1 MGAPPKVL
9 GAGTPAWIRELARA
23 TARAPAGGEEPDLRL
38 RVLHEDGEALT
49 VEVLEGRAQGPRS
62 WLYLEERGLFAIV
75 ATLSRGHGGAR
86 TYLRLRAFA
95 PALEW
100 RA

>member
-1 MGAPPKVL
+1 MGAPPKAL
-9 GAGTPAWIRELARA
+9 GVGTPAWLRELSRT
-23 TARAPAGGEEPDLRL
+23 TAQAPTGGEEPHLRL
-38 RVLHEDGEALT
+38 RIVHEDGEALT
-49 VEVLEGRAQGPRS
+49 VEVLAGRAQGPRS
-62 WLYLEERGLFAIV
+62 LLYLEERGLFAIV
-75 ATLSRGHGGAR
+75 ATLSRGQR